1 MARSSSPTLDRR
13 YLELLSRQFPTSQAA
28 FTEIINLEAI
38 LNLPKGTEHFVSDVH
53 GEYEAFCHI
62 LNNCSGVIRERI
74 GKLFRY
80 ELTADEQA
88 ELCTLIYY
96 PEAKLRRM
104 RREGT
109 SNDEWYRIT
118 LMRLMR
124 LARHLSYSYTRSKVR
139 TAIPTEY
146 SYIIDEL
153 LHSSRDEHVTRQ
165 NYHRRIIDAI
175 IDTGSAEDF
184 ICSVADLIKTLAV
197 DRLHV
202 VGDLYDRGPHGDR
215 IIDELMRYH
224 SLDIQWGNHDA
235 QWMGAAAG
243 SEVCIAS
250 IVRTCVHY
258 NTLEILENAYG
269 ISLRELYLFAERTYK
284 SGEKLSDV
292 DKAITIIMFKLEG
305 QIIMRH
311 PEWGMMGRLLLD
323 KIDKENGTVTIDGTP
338 YKLRT
343 NDFPTIDPFDPYALS
358 DGERKVMSGIIDSVQ
373 ASERLKAHA
382 GFLFEY
388 GSIYRI
394 HNNNLLFHG
403 CVPMDPDGSFHSVQV
418 GVRSYAGKDYLD
430 LIDRIARRAWHT
442 GDRNSLDW
450 MWYMWCGRNSP
461 LCGRVIKTFERT
473 FVEDESTW
481 KEDEDPYYA
490 LTKSPEACDMIMAD
504 FGLTGPHCHIINGHT
519 PIKTIKGESPIKA
532 GGRLIVI
539 DGGFCRAYHKR
550 TGIAGY
556 TLISDPNGMRIK
568 AHRPFTSIE
577 DALDS
582 NADIT
587 SDDDKFEFEDTPLEI
602 KDTDTGETI
611 RGQIQDLRELL
622 EAYRSGD
629 IPERGGR

>member
-1 MARSSSPTLDRR
+1 MARRSSPTLDRR

-139 TAIPTEY
+139 KAIPTEY

-250 IVRTCVHY
+250 IVRACVHY

-358 DGERKVMSGIIDSVQ
+358 EDERKVMSGIIDSVQ

-382 GFLFEY
+382 GFLFEH

-450 MWYMWCGRNSP
+450 MWYLWCGRNSP

>member
-1 MARSSSPTLDRR
+1 MSSPHATTLDRR
-13 YLELLSRQFPTSQAA
+13 YLELLSRQFPTTQAA

-62 LNNCSGVIRERI
+62 LNNCSGVIRERVGRI
-74 GKLFRY
+74 FRY
-80 ELTADEQA
+80 ELTGEEQA
-88 ELCTLIYY
+88 DLCTLIYY
-96 PEAKLRRM
+96 PEQKLRRM
-104 RREGT
+104 HREGT
-109 SNDEWYRIT
+109 TTDEWYRIT

-139 TAIPTEY
+139 KAIPAEY

-153 LHSSRDEHVTRQ
+153 LHSSRDEHTTRQ
-165 NYHRRIIDAI
+165 VYHRRIIDAI

-184 ICSVADLIKTLAV
+184 ICSVSDLIKRLAV

-224 SLDIQWGNHDA
+224 TLDIQWGNHDA

-269 ISLRELYLFAERTYK
+269 ISLRELYLFAERTYR
-284 SGEKLSDV
+284 SDERLSDV

-311 PEWGMMGRLLLD
+311 PEWNMMGRLLLD
-323 KIDKENGTVTIDGTP
+323 KINVEEGTVTIDGTP

-358 DGERKVMSGIIDSVQ
+358 DGERLVMSGIIDSVQ
-373 ASERLKAHA
+373 SSEKLKAHA
-382 GFLFEY
+382 GFLFEH
-388 GSIYRI
+388 GSMYRV

-403 CVPMDPDGSFHSVQV
+403 CVPMDEDGSFHAVQV

-430 LIDRIARRAWHT
+430 LVDRIARRAWHT
-442 GDRNSLDW
+442 GDRSSLDW
-450 MWYMWCGRNSP
+450 MWYLWCGRNSP

-481 KEDEDPYYA
+481 KEPEDPYYQ
-490 LTKSPEACDMIMAD
+490 LTKSPETCERILAE
-504 FGLTGPHCHIINGHT
+504 FGLHGPHCHIINGHT
-519 PIKTIKGESPIKA
+519 PIKTIKGESPLKA
-532 GGRLIVI
+532 GGRLVVI

-556 TLISDPNGMRIK
+556 TLISDPSGMRIK

-587 SDDDKFEFEDTPLEI
+587 SDDDKFEFEDVPLEI
-602 KDTDTGETI
+602 KDTDTGEKI
-611 RGQIQDLRELL
+611 REQIADLRELL

-629 IPERGGR
+629 LPERGGR